1 MDRKKASISFQ
12 SLIWVF
18 RIIFIIIMCFSVIFM
33 IGAFISTHID
43 VFEAEA
49 DIFFQ
54 RLIHSK
60 NGISY
65 YNEEIDRL
73 YPLVIDL
80 DKLKSDS
87 FKEEIEKSIYY
98 GDKNK
103 QVGARI
109 HVQDLEKKINL
120 TLFYNKE
127 FYNSKKVLVDAKLTE
142 GPGGARAIVREISV
156 LVKEGQD
163 LRKGMLL
170 VEVVIQND

>member
-1 MDRKKASISFQ
+1 MDKKKASISFQ

-54 RLIHSK
+54 RLVHSK

-65 YNEEIDRL
+65 YDEEIDRL
-73 YPLVIDL
+73 YSLVIDI
-80 DKLKSDS
+80 DKIKSDS
-87 FKEEIEKSIYY
+87 FEEELGKAIYY
-98 GDKNK
+98 GDENK

-109 HVQDLEKKINL
+109 HVQDLEKNINI
-120 TLFYNKE
+120 TLFYNKD
-127 FYNSKKVLVDAKLTE
+127 FYHYPLPL
-142 GPGGARAIVREISV
+142 I
-156 LVKEGQD
+156 
-163 LRKGMLL
+163 
-170 VEVVIQND
+170 

>member
-1 MDRKKASISFQ
+1 MDRRKASISFQ
-12 SLIWVF
+12 TLIWIV
-18 RIIFIIIMCFSVIFM
+18 RIIFIIIMCFSVVFM
-33 IGAFISTHID
+33 IGAFISTNID

-60 NGISY
+60 NGLSY
-65 YNEEIDRL
+65 YDGEVGRL
-73 YPLVIDL
+73 YPLVIDIE
-80 DKLKSDS
+80 KLKSDS
-87 FKEEIEKSIYY
+87 FKEELEKAVYY
-98 GDKNK
+98 GDENK

-109 HVQDLEKKINL
+109 HVQDLEKKINY

-142 GPGGARAIVREISV
+142 GPGGARAITREVSV
-156 LVKEGQD
+156 LIKEGQNS
-163 LRKGMLL
+163 RKGKLL